1 MRRSTIRKVEDLLR
15 DYTKIDDYIE
25 EREQQLRYPTGQT
38 DENIGGG
45 RAQFKYNET
54 VLDTLI
60 TIDEDRR
67 INALKWQREIIDD
80 CLDGVDKNTEKIIEE
95 LYFKKHPQYTLL
107 GLVNNHVV
115 NVSQRHAYELRNG
128 FVSEVAKK
136 LGLYDL

>member
-1 MRRSTIRKVEDLLR
+1 MRRSTIRKIEDILR
-15 DYTKIDDYIE
+15 DYPKIDDYIE

-80 CLDGVDKNTEKIIEE
+80 CLDGVGRDTEIIIDE
-95 LYFKKHPQYTLL
+95 LYFKKYPRYTMV
-107 GLVNNHVV
+107 GLVENNKVKV
-115 NVSQRHAYELRNG
+115 NKTQAYELRNK
-128 FVSEVAKK
+128 FIENCAKG